1 MIEQFNDNEDPA
13 TEIPDPENLE
23 EARKTETPEIIP
35 ILPLRG
41 TVVFPMTLVPLAA
54 GQSRSLRLIDDVVS
68 GDRIVGLV
76 LQHDQEQEGAGPGE
90 TFEVGVVANIH
101 QMMRVPD
108 GTVRLA
114 IQGVRRMRVLE
125 WVAEEPYLTARIEE
139 IPEEADESVEVKA
152 LMRNTLELFQRLVS
166 LV

>member
-1 MIEQFNDNEDPA
+1 
-13 TEIPDPENLE
+13 
-23 EARKTETPEIIP
+23 
-35 ILPLRG
+35 
-41 TVVFPMTLVPLAA
+41 
-54 GQSRSLRLIDDVVS
+54 LRLIDDVVA

-76 LQHDQEQEGAGPGE
+76 LQKDSEQEGAGPGE
-90 TFEVGVVANIH
+90 THEVGVVANIH

-114 IQGVRRMRVLE
+114 IQGVRRMRITE

-166 LV
+166 LVSSLPDELATAAYNIDDPLHLVYLIASNLRMEAEEKQELLELD

>member
-1 MIEQFNDNEDPA
+1 MVEQFTDNEDQ
-13 TEIPDPENLE
+13 TTDIPDPEHLE
-23 EARKTETPEIIP
+23 EASKTETPEIIP

-54 GQSRSLRLIDDVVS
+54 GQARSLRLIDDVVS

-76 LQHDQEQEGAGPGE
+76 LQHDQEQEGADPGE
-90 TFEVGVVANIH
+90 TYEIGVVANIH

-114 IQGVRRMRVLE
+114 IQGVRRMRIVE
-125 WVAEEPYLTARIEE
+125 WIGEEPYLTARIEE
-139 IPEEADESVEVKA
+139 IPEEAD
-152 LMRNTLELFQRLVS
+152 
-166 LV
+166 